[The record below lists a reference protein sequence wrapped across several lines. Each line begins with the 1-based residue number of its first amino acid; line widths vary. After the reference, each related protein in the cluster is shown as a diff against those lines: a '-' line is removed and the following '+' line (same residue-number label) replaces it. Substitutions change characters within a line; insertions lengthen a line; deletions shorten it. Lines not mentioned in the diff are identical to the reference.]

1 MTRRKDDSFSL
12 HHNTLQNIL
21 YSMFWCS
28 VVVVVLIRY
37 FFFLSFFNALSDSA
51 SQMHIR
57 IRNMLAIL
65 GEMACCW
72 NARHLTRTSHRLV
85 FFCSFSASSIHMWH
99 THFAHVDQC
108 LKFNPSAM
116 FSFGLCTTKCI
127 MLFLFIL
134 SFFLVVVPHCS
145 LSSNTRNV
153 QRSLSFYSCVECH
166 IWAKI
171 CSDFNYWHIARC
183 SWTTYTT
190 FVCEQW
196 IYRLNERQLVRRFAL
211 YET

>member
-1 MTRRKDDSFSL
+1 M
-12 HHNTLQNIL
+12 HHKCTYGYAICWR
-21 YSMFWCS
+21 FW
-28 VVVVVLIRY
+28 VKWPAAEMLGIWRGPLIAW
-37 FFFLSFFNALSDSA
+37 F
-51 SQMHIR
+51 
-57 IRNMLAIL
+57 
-65 GEMACCW
+65 
-72 NARHLTRTSHRLV
+72 

-116 FSFGLCTTKCI
+116 FSFGLCTTQCI